1 MNELREP
8 GAKGTDKKGDEENV
22 STSTA
27 VASEKKGEM
36 KSETN
41 IPKEVTFMRE
51 FLLKELNLKQ
61 NDTIDIIKG
70 RKVCQALKFKNDLVS

>member
-1 MNELREP
+1 MNVLREP
-8 GAKGTDKKGDEENV
+8 GAKGTDKKGAEEKG
-22 STSTA
+22 TSA